1 MDEPGRGGECPHVLP
16 DHGGGE
22 LLDSGTAWDVELEA
36 GRARLARPVRV
47 TVDGIAKGYAVDCA
61 VAALRRAGVRTGW
74 VNAGGDLRVFGALML
89 PISRREN
96 DGTLQP
102 LGRIREA
109 AIASSAV
116 QTRAERRF
124 PGMIV
129 HAAGH
134 GSTPGV
140 WSVLARRAWRADA
153 LTKVAALAPQASR
166 QTLLLR
172 LRGRLLMAPME
183 STRSVNPRSRA

>member
-1 MDEPGRGGECPHVLP
+1 MIMPY
-16 DHGGGE
+16 
-22 LLDSGTAWDVELEA
+22 
-36 GRARLARPVRV
+36 
-47 TVDGIAKGYAVDCA
+47 IQ
-61 VAALRRAGVRTGW
+61 RAGSPLGNGGSRDCDYTGFPGLTCRCEATPAFEA
-74 VNAGGDLRVFGALML
+74 VTPFFEDLNQVTDEEDFERQGALML

-166 QTLLLR
+166 QALLLR